1 MTCPCIPGNLHKFCM
16 ENYDSTN
23 VHLFVCPSFLCV
35 CSQGW
40 LQGPLSKGKW
50 SFNNGEYLFTW
61 TLYSGKYLT
70 NTTLDPAWIRRKTWG
85 YTVVFRISILN
96 ICFVLFFSS
105 NFSVKWNRQ
114 RKSEGLRVN
123 YICISPHIDFH
134 CSKVVHS
141 PLESTVSY
149 FHSSKIV
156 AFLSLCWHFHWWG
169 TKQKWTE

>member
-96 ICFVLFFSS
+96 ICFVLFFFQVTFCQVKQTKKKWRTQSKLYMYLTS
-105 NFSVKWNRQ
+105 HRLPLFKGGPQSFRKYSQLFSQ
-114 RKSEGLRVN
+114 
-123 YICISPHIDFH
+123 F
-134 CSKVVHS
+134 
-141 PLESTVSY
+141 
-149 FHSSKIV
+149 
-156 AFLSLCWHFHWWG
+156 
-169 TKQKWTE
+169 